1 MADYAAAQK
10 CARLS
15 AMRRV
20 TPMGRLLGAA
30 LLAMALLAPRPAS
43 AADAV
48 DLLLVFAAD
57 VSRSIDQEK
66 FQLQRDGYAAAITNP
81 RVLDAIRAGPNHRIA
96 VCFIEWSGIG
106 AQKLLIDWTIIQDAA
121 SAQQFAAQLAEAPRS
136 FADRTSISGALEFAM
151 AELDKAPF
159 EGPRRTI
166 DVSGDGTNNAGRDV
180 KLARDEVLAKGVTIN
195 GLVILSDHPL
205 SWNAEH
211 TNPPGGLD
219 RYYQDNVIGG
229 PGAFVM
235 VAQNFNSFGQAILN
249 KMIAEVAAARQ
260 PRYAALQILLLNPAR
275 ALRPVSFRA
284 ISTQ

>member
-1 MADYAAAQK
+1 
-10 CARLS
+10 
-15 AMRRV
+15 MRRV
-20 TPMGRLLGAA
+20 IPTFRLVGAA
-30 LLAMALLAPRPAS
+30 LLAATLLAPTLLAPRLAS
-43 AADAV
+43 AAEAV

-81 RVLDAIRAGPNHRIA
+81 RVLDAVRSGPHHRIA
-96 VCFIEWSGIG
+96 VCFVEWSGIG
-106 AQKLLIDWTIIQDAA
+106 AQKLLIDWTVIQDAK

-136 FADRTSISGALEFAM
+136 FADRTSISGAIDFAM
-151 AELDKAPF
+151 AQLERSPF
-159 EGPRRTI
+159 EAGRRTI

-195 GLVILSDHPL
+195 GLVILSEHPL

-219 RYYQDNVIGG
+219 RYYQDNVMGG

-235 VAQNFNSFGQAILN
+235 VAQNFNSFGQAIMN
-249 KMIAEVAAARQ
+249 KMIAEIAAVGDR
-260 PRYAALQILLLNPAR
+260 RYAALPMLRLDRSR
-275 ALRPVSFRA
+275 AVRPLALPSIRA
-284 ISTQ
+284 D

>member
-1 MADYAAAQK
+1 
-10 CARLS
+10 
-15 AMRRV
+15 MRRMIAMTRIV
-20 TPMGRLLGAA
+20 GAA
-30 LLAMALLAPRPAS
+30 LLAAALLAPRI
-43 AADAV
+43 AAAAENV

-81 RVLDAIRAGPNHRIA
+81 RVLDAIRSGPHHRIA
-96 VCFIEWSGIG
+96 VSFVEWSGIG
-106 AQKLLIDWTIIQDAA
+106 AQKLLIDWTVISDGA

-136 FADRTSISGALEFAM
+136 FADRTSISGAIEFAM
-151 AELDKAPF
+151 AQLDKAPF
-159 EGPRRTI
+159 DASRRTI

-180 KLARDEVLAKGVTIN
+180 KLARDEALAKGATIN

-219 RYYQDNVIGG
+219 RYYQENVIGG

-235 VAQNFNSFGQAILN
+235 VAQNFNSFGQAIMN
-249 KMIAEVAAARQ
+249 KMIAEIAAARA
-260 PRYAALQILLLNPAR
+260 PRYAALQMMLLDTGHAV
-275 ALRPVSFRA
+275 RPVSFRTVRA
-284 ISTQ
+284 Q

>member
-1 MADYAAAQK
+1 
-10 CARLS
+10 
-15 AMRRV
+15 MRRV
-20 TPMGRLLGAA
+20 IPTLRLVGVALLAAA
-30 LLAMALLAPRPAS
+30 LLGPTLLAPRLAS
-43 AADAV
+43 AAEAV

-81 RVLDAIRAGPNHRIA
+81 RVLDAVRSGPHHRIA
-96 VCFIEWSGIG
+96 VCFVEWSGIG
-106 AQKLLIDWTIIQDAA
+106 AQKLLIDWTVIQDAK

-136 FADRTSISGALEFAM
+136 FADRTSISGAIDFAM
-151 AELDKAPF
+151 AQLERSPF
-159 EGPRRTI
+159 EAGRRTI

-195 GLVILSDHPL
+195 GLVILSEHPL

-219 RYYQDNVIGG
+219 RYYQDNVMGG

-235 VAQNFNSFGQAILN
+235 VAQNFNSFGQAIMN
-249 KMIAEVAAARQ
+249 KMIAEIAAVGDR
-260 PRYAALQILLLNPAR
+260 RYAALPMLRLDRYR
-275 ALRPVSFRA
+275 AVGPLALPSIRA
-284 ISTQ
+284 D

>member
-1 MADYAAAQK
+1 MQRGHQREA
-10 CARLS
+10 S
-15 AMRRV
+15 MRRTIRSV
-20 TPMGRLLGAA
+20 IRFAA
-30 LLAMALLAPRPAS
+30 TALMTAMTLAAAS
-43 AADAV
+43 AAEPV

-81 RVLDAIRAGPNHRIA
+81 RVLDAVRSGPHHRIA
-96 VCFIEWSGIG
+96 VCFVEWSGIG
-106 AQKLLIDWTIIQDAA
+106 AQKLLIDWTVIGDAA

-136 FADRTSISGALEFAM
+136 FADRTSISGAIEYAM
-151 AELDKAPF
+151 AQLERAPF
-159 EGPRRTI
+159 EAARRTI

-180 KLARDEVLAKGVTIN
+180 KLARDEALAKGVAIN
-195 GLVILSDHPL
+195 GLVILSEHPL

-235 VAQNFNSFGQAILN
+235 VAKNFNSFGQAIMN
-249 KMIAEVAAARQ
+249 KMIAEIAAVDHR
-260 PRYAALQILLLNPAR
+260 RYAGLPLLLDRSGALKSLSLPSLR
-275 ALRPVSFRA
+275 AD
-284 ISTQ
+284 